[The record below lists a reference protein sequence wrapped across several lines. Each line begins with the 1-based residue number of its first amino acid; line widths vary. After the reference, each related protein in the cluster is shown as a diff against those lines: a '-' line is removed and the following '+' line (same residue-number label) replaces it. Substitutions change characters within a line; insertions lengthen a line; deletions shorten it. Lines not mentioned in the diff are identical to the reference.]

1 MPKLN
6 DLLMQM
12 AGEIPGVIA
21 VAVAGM
27 DGLPLVHY
35 NTKSSLNVEV
45 ASAQFALVMK
55 LVQKTCTQLGEDV
68 VEDNLVTTDE
78 TYLLTLFIGEGT
90 YYLVIAANKK
100 NSSLG
105 NVRLIA
111 RQYADSI
118 YDQIP
123 KMK

>member
-6 DLLMQM
+6 DVLMQM
-12 AGEIPGVIA
+12 AGEMPGVVA

-27 DGLPLVHY
+27 DGLPLAHY
-35 NTKSSLNVEV
+35 NTKTSLNVEI

-68 VEDNLVTTDE
+68 VEDNLVTTNE
-78 TYLLTLFIGEGT
+78 TYLLTLFLGEGL
-90 YYLVIAANKK
+90 YYLVVAADKK

-105 NVRLIA
+105 NIRLIA
-111 RQYADSI
+111 RQYADALW
-118 YDQIP
+118 DQIP
-123 KMK
+123 KMR

>member
-12 AGEIPGVIA
+12 AGEMPGAIA

-27 DGLPLVHY
+27 DGLPLAHY
-35 NTKSSLNVEV
+35 NTKSSLSVEV

-55 LVQKTCTQLGEDV
+55 LVQKTSTQLGEDV
-68 VEDNLVTTDE
+68 VEDNLVTTNE
-78 TYLLTLFIGEGT
+78 TYLLTLFLGDGS
-90 YYLVIAANKK
+90 YYLVVAADKN

-105 NVRLIA
+105 NIRLIS
-111 RQYADSI
+111 RQYADSLWKT
-118 YDQIP
+118 IP